1 MESKILT
8 LYGELRDITAGYMIY
23 QDRNIVSEILRKIP
37 QIQEFI
43 LWFVEKNRLPVN
55 ETDFLDMRK
64 AILDIM
70 KDIVDA
76 IEIGDIVL
84 LNDDLTKRTIRVYI
98 VWNDD
103 GTTSN
108 MTNEEDTQST
118 KQDTPALLYTN
129 ISFTQIAE

>member
-1 MESKILT
+1 MRIMESKIIA

-23 QDRNIVSEILRKIP
+23 QDRKIVSEILRKMP

-64 AILDIM
+64 VILDIM
-70 KDIVDA
+70 KDIMDA

-84 LNDDLTKRTIRVYI
+84 LNDAVAYGLMDYMELFIEVK
-98 VWNDD
+98 
-103 GTTSN
+103 
-108 MTNEEDTQST
+108 EE
-118 KQDTPALLYTN
+118 
-129 ISFTQIAE
+129 

>member
-23 QDRNIVSEILRKIP
+23 QDINIVSEILRKIP

-84 LNDDLTKRTIRVYI
+84 LNDAVAYGLMDYMGLFIEVK
-98 VWNDD
+98 
-103 GTTSN
+103 
-108 MTNEEDTQST
+108 EE
-118 KQDTPALLYTN
+118 
-129 ISFTQIAE
+129 

>member
-23 QDRNIVSEILRKIP
+23 QDRNILRKIP

-84 LNDDLTKRTIRVYI
+84 LNDAVAYGLMDYMGLFIEVK
-98 VWNDD
+98 
-103 GTTSN
+103 
-108 MTNEEDTQST
+108 EE
-118 KQDTPALLYTN
+118 
-129 ISFTQIAE
+129 

>member
-1 MESKILT
+1 
-8 LYGELRDITAGYMIY
+8 MIY

-64 AILDIM
+64 AIFDIM

-84 LNDDLTKRTIRVYI
+84 LNDAVAYGLMDYMGLFIEVK
-98 VWNDD
+98 
-103 GTTSN
+103 
-108 MTNEEDTQST
+108 EE
-118 KQDTPALLYTN
+118 
-129 ISFTQIAE
+129 

>member
-1 MESKILT
+1 
-8 LYGELRDITAGYMIY
+8 MIY

-84 LNDDLTKRTIRVYI
+84 LNDAVAYGLMDYMGLFIEVK
-98 VWNDD
+98 
-103 GTTSN
+103 
-108 MTNEEDTQST
+108 EE
-118 KQDTPALLYTN
+118 
-129 ISFTQIAE
+129 